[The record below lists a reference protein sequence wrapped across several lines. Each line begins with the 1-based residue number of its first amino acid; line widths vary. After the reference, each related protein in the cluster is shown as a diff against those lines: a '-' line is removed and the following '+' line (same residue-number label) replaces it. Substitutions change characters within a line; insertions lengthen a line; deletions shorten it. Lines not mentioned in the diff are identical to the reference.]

1 MTLRFRSALSALG
14 GKTFLTLMT
23 AWTLVAAGILGL
35 ILYSSARED
44 RVIALN
50 RATDSYRKD
59 LVYRRWAAQRGGV
72 YVPADEKTPPNPYLK
87 DHAQRD
93 VGAVGDVAE
102 EAQHPFPAMGFH
114 HRGLDVDD
122 VRAGLFQIDNMP
134 PQALE
139 PFLMIQGP
147 TLLFPFLR
155 RLIADITREG
165 GFPPLL
171 LDPIDFTQVYLQRQQ
186 AAANQNATA

>member
-59 LVYRRWAAQRGGV
+59 LVYRRWAV
-72 YVPADEKTPPNPYLK
+72 
-87 DHAQRD
+87 H
-93 VGAVGDVAE
+93 VARH
-102 EAQHPFPAMGFH
+102 QQWVF
-114 HRGLDVDD
+114 
-122 VRAGLFQIDNMP
+122 
-134 PQALE
+134 
-139 PFLMIQGP
+139 
-147 TLLFPFLR
+147 
-155 RLIADITREG
+155 
-165 GFPPLL
+165 LL
-171 LDPIDFTQVYLQRQQ
+171 LRFQVVGQFT
-186 AAANQNATA
+186 